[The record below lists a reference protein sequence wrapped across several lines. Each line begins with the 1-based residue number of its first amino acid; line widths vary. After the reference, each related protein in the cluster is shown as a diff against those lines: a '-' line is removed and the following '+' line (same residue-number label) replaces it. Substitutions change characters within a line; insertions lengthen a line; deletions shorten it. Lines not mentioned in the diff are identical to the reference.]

1 MQEKYRP
8 DVINKKFLHIDL
20 HRSLLITPE
29 ALQVMLNPYYSGKLI

>member
-20 HRSLLITPE
+20 HRSLLITL
-29 ALQVMLNPYYSGKLI
+29 LQVMFNPDYSGKLI